1 LAIGGSQ
8 HSNPLQD
15 HQINLRVRSMTS
27 SLAPSPAPGYPP
39 HGNQAVA
46 VTAASNGAG
55 NPYVLVTPASAT
67 PSTCQCE

>member
-1 LAIGGSQ
+1 
-8 HSNPLQD
+8 
-15 HQINLRVRSMTS
+15 MTS

-39 HGNQAVA
+39 HGNQAVS
-46 VTAASNGAG
+46 VTAAS

>member
-1 LAIGGSQ
+1 
-8 HSNPLQD
+8 
-15 HQINLRVRSMTS
+15 MTS

-39 HGNQAVA
+39 HGNQAVS